1 MAQIPAIWPFVIG
14 MREHS
19 SETPQDVV
27 GLGNAIVDVIAHA
40 DDAFL
45 ARESMVKGA
54 MTLIESDRAEA
65 LYARMGPAVEVSGGS
80 AANEVAAGIASK
92 TTATNAAAVRRS
104 RSVRPRKPSGLAS
117 NWRAIAASAMPNS
130 IFPPSK

>member
-1 MAQIPAIWPFVIG
+1 

-54 MTLIESDRAEA
+54 MTLIELAPGTSLDE
-65 LYARMGPAVEVSGGS
+65 
-80 AANEVAAGIASK
+80 IKSK
-92 TTATNAAAVRRS
+92 TEAGYRVSLKN
-104 RSVRPRKPSGLAS
+104 
-117 NWRAIAASAMPNS
+117 N
-130 IFPPSK
+130 